1 MQNNLADNDRE
12 AYTKNI
18 DRMNSNIDDKLKYA
32 LSMTLDIQNT
42 DIQIL
47 SELNKQ
53 RDQINS
59 MRQKMI
65 KLIMILLKT
74 I

>member
-65 KLIMILLKT
+65 KLIMILLRT
-74 I
+74 T